1 MEGQEPES
9 SQRRHRHEPRHS
21 GPATAAARFIRRLI
35 VLAALGCAAFLAAG
49 MAYGDPRF
57 AGVLNF
63 RIGSGDQSSSRQEGA
78 GQNPA
83 GQNPAGADPGHDP
96 GQDPAGQAGQP
107 GHSSQSGGAEAGE
120 PGGPGSSTGAPPPGL
135 EEAAAPLATPAP
147 PPEPSG
153 SYKFLAVN
161 SDGSPVGYSPC
172 RPLHYVVN
180 AGLAPEGAAG
190 LVPLAIRE
198 ISRATGIQFVDDGAT
213 DEQPSDQRAPYQPGA
228 YGDRWAPL
236 LISWTTPDAAPKL
249 GGKVI
254 GTGGS
259 TYYSFGN
266 GPKSYVTGSLELDAP
281 QMAIELERPDGTAYA
296 TAVILHELGHVM
308 GLEHVNDPVQLM
320 YPEIGAPDGL
330 AAGDLNGLYQ
340 LGKTPCRKDL

>member
-1 MEGQEPES
+1 MEGQEPGS
-9 SQRRHRHEPRHS
+9 SQRRHRHGPRHS
-21 GPATAAARFIRRLI
+21 GPATAAAKFIRRLI
-35 VLAALGCAAFLAAG
+35 VLVALGCAAFLAAG

-63 RIGSGDQSSSRQEGA
+63 RIGSGDQSSSRQDGA
-78 GQNPA
+78 GQDGA
-83 GQNPAGADPGHDP
+83 GE
-96 GQDPAGQAGQP
+96 DPAGQAGQP
-107 GHSSQSGGAEAGE
+107 GHGRQPGGASAGSGGTGTA
-120 PGGPGSSTGAPPPGL
+120 GAPPPGL
-135 EEAAAPLATPAP
+135 EEAATPLGTPAP
-147 PPEPSG
+147 PPPPSD

-198 ISRATGIQFVDDGAT
+198 ISRVTGIQFVDDGAT
-213 DEQPSDQRAPYQPGA
+213 DEQPSDQRAPYQPEA

-259 TYYSFGN
+259 THYSYGN

-281 QMAIELERPDGTAYA
+281 QMAIELERPDGSAYA
-296 TAVILHELGHVM
+296 TAVILHELSHVM
-308 GLEHVNDPVQLM
+308 GLEHVSDPVQLM

-330 AAGDLNGLYQ
+330 AAGDLNGLYR

>member
-1 MEGQEPES
+1 VES
-9 SQRRHRHEPRHS
+9 QDPGHIQHRHRPRHS
-21 GPATAAARFIRRLI
+21 GPATAAAKFIRRLI
-35 VLAALGCAAFLAAG
+35 VLSALGCAAFLAAG

-63 RIGSGDQSSSRQEGA
+63 RIGAGDQSASRQDGSGKDQA
-78 GQNPA
+78 
-83 GQNPAGADPGHDP
+83 

-107 GHSSQSGGAEAGE
+107 GPGRQSGGAEAGAA
-120 PGGPGSSTGAPPPGL
+120 GGPGGTVGAPLPGR
-135 EEAAAPLATPAP
+135 EEAATPLGRAKP
-147 PPEPSG
+147 PPEPSN

-180 AGLAPEGAAG
+180 ASLAPEGAAG
-190 LVPLAIRE
+190 LVPLAIQA
-198 ISRATGIQFVDDGAT
+198 ISKATGIQFVDDGAT
-213 DEQPSDQRAPYQPGA
+213 DEQPSAQRAPYQPGT
-228 YGDRWAPL
+228 YGERWAPL
-236 LISWTTPDAAPKL
+236 LISWTTPDVAPKL

-259 TYYSFGN
+259 THYSYGN

-281 QMAIELERPDGTAYA
+281 QMATELEQPDGTAYA
-296 TAVILHELGHVM
+296 TAVILHELAHVM
-308 GLEHVNDPVQLM
+308 GLEHVDDPVQLM

-340 LGKTPCRKDL
+340 LGRAACRKDL

>member
-1 MEGQEPES
+1 MIPARIRPGR
-9 SQRRHRHEPRHS
+9 SQPGRSRPGRR
-21 GPATAAARFIRRLI
+21 
-35 VLAALGCAAFLAAG
+35 
-49 MAYGDPRF
+49 
-57 AGVLNF
+57 
-63 RIGSGDQSSSRQEGA
+63 
-78 GQNPA
+78 
-83 GQNPAGADPGHDP
+83 
-96 GQDPAGQAGQP
+96 GQP
-107 GHSSQSGGAEAGE
+107 GLGGQPGGAETGASI
-120 PGGPGSSTGAPPPGL
+120 GPRGSVGAPPPGR
-135 EEAAAPLATPAP
+135 EEAATPLGKPEP
-147 PPEPSG
+147 PPEPSN

-180 AGLAPEGAAG
+180 ASLAPAGAAG
-190 LVPLAIRE
+190 LVPLAIQA
-198 ISRATGIQFVDDGAT
+198 ISKATGIQFVDDGAT
-213 DEQPSDQRAPYQPGA
+213 DEQPSDQRAPYQPEA
-228 YGDRWAPL
+228 YGERWAPL
-236 LISWTTPDAAPKL
+236 LISWTTPDVTPKL

-259 TYYSFGN
+259 THYSYGN
-266 GPKSYVTGSLELDAP
+266 GPRSYVTGSLELDAP
-281 QMAIELERPDGTAYA
+281 QMATELERPDGAAYA

>member
-1 MEGQEPES
+1 MESHDPGPI
-9 SQRRHRHEPRHS
+9 QRRHPPRHS
-21 GPATAAARFIRRLI
+21 GPATAAATFIRRLI

-63 RIGSGDQSSSRQEGA
+63 RIGSGDQPASRQDDSGRDDS
-78 GQNPA
+78 GQDPA
-83 GQNPAGADPGHDP
+83 GQDQTGVDR
-96 GQDPAGQAGQP
+96 AGQAGQP
-107 GHSSQSGGAEAGE
+107 GHGGGTGGAESGAS
-120 PGGPGSSTGAPPPGL
+120 GGPGGAPPSGL
-135 EEAAAPLATPAP
+135 EEAATPLGTPAP
-147 PPEPSG
+147 PPEPSS

-161 SDGSPVGYSPC
+161 NDGSPVGYSPC

-180 AGLAPEGAAG
+180 ASLAPEGAAG
-190 LVPLAIRE
+190 LVSLAIQE

-213 DEQPSDQRAPYQPGA
+213 DEKPSDQRAPYQPGA
-228 YGDRWAPL
+228 YGERWAPL

-259 TYYSFGN
+259 THYSYGN

-281 QMAIELERPDGTAYA
+281 QMATELERPDGTAYA

-308 GLEHVNDPVQLM
+308 GLEHVDDPVQLM

-330 AAGDLNGLYQ
+330 APGDLNGLYQ
-340 LGKTPCRKDL
+340 LSKAPCRKDL

>member
-1 MEGQEPES
+1 M
-9 SQRRHRHEPRHS
+9 
-21 GPATAAARFIRRLI
+21 
-35 VLAALGCAAFLAAG
+35 
-49 MAYGDPRF
+49 
-57 AGVLNF
+57 
-63 RIGSGDQSSSRQEGA
+63 
-78 GQNPA
+78 
-83 GQNPAGADPGHDP
+83 
-96 GQDPAGQAGQP
+96 
-107 GHSSQSGGAEAGE
+107 
-120 PGGPGSSTGAPPPGL
+120 
-135 EEAAAPLATPAP
+135 
-147 PPEPSG
+147 
-153 SYKFLAVN
+153 N

-180 AGLAPEGAAG
+180 ASLAPDGAAG

-198 ISRATGIQFVDDGAT
+198 ISRVTGIRFVDDGAT
-213 DEQPSDQRAPYQPGA
+213 DEQPSDQRAPYQPEA

-259 TYYSFGN
+259 THYSYGN

-281 QMAIELERPDGTAYA
+281 QMAIELERPDGTGYA